1 MAMVM
6 SAFVPVLI
14 GSLEATL
21 KDWRLQGW
29 SAAARNEA
37 QELKRLMEAVEK
49 FLEDAE
55 NKRIQDRSVDRWL
68 ARLRE
73 AAYESDH
80 LLESFKIEAEA
91 APRWKIQ
98 VIRNSTLFISSSTSN
113 S

>member
-73 AAYESDH
+73 AAYEADH